1 MTGHAVGAFP
11 CRFLGKMWDLTLK
24 TLGKLWDLGFEM
36 LGKMWD
42 LGFEMLGKMWECSYI
57 CLCINEIGHG
67 IAKT

>member
-1 MTGHAVGAFP
+1 MTEHAVGAFP
-11 CRFLGKMWDLTLK
+11 CRFLGKMWNLTLK
-24 TLGKLWDLGFEM
+24 T

>member
-1 MTGHAVGAFP
+1 MTGHVVGAFP
-11 CRFLGKMWDLTLK
+11 WRFLGKMWDLTLK
-24 TLGKLWDLGFEM
+24 T

-67 IAKT
+67 LAKT

>member
-24 TLGKLWDLGFEM
+24 T

>member
-24 TLGKLWDLGFEM
+24 TLGK
-36 LGKMWD
+36 MWD
-42 LGFEMLGKMWECSYI
+42 LRFKMLGKMWECSYI